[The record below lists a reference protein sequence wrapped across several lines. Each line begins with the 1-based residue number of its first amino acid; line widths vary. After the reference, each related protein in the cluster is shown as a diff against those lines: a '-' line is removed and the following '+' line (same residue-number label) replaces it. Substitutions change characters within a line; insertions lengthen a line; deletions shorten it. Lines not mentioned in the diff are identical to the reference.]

1 MPNFAQLKSDI
12 QETSEND
19 GTEFTSAITGFI
31 QRAEFRLV
39 KDLDDF
45 GLDEFTN
52 VSVSSGNAGAV
63 TLNDRVRIVRNVNYI
78 VSTGTTVTNLL
89 PRTFEYV
96 KDYWPVSASTGTPR
110 S

>member
-1 MPNFAQLKSDI
+1 MPNFAKLKSDI

-31 QRAEFRLV
+31 PRAEFRLV

-63 TLNDRVRIVRNVNYI
+63 TLNDRVRVVRNVNYV
-78 VSTGTTVTNLL
+78 VSTGTTVTNL
-89 PRTFEYV
+89 
-96 KDYWPVSASTGTPR
+96 
-110 S
+110 

>member
-52 VSVSSGNAGAV
+52 VSIPAHAAP
-63 TLNDRVRIVRNVNYI
+63 Y
-78 VSTGTTVTNLL
+78 L
-89 PRTFEYV
+89 PV
-96 KDYWPVSASTGTPR
+96 PNSR

>member
-1 MPNFAQLKSDI
+1 MPNFAKLKSDI

-39 KDLDDF
+39 NDLDDF

-52 VSVSSGNAGAV
+52 VSVSSGNADGAG
-63 TLNDRVRIVRNVNYI
+63 LGI
-78 VSTGTTVTNLL
+78 
-89 PRTFEYV
+89 FEYSV
-96 KDYWPVSASTGTPR
+96 PSGFLSICTQNIKNYG
-110 S
+110 